1 MIYTEETAKLVA
13 LHLLEIKAIKLNISQ
28 PFTWA
33 SGLHSPIYC
42 DNRVALSY
50 PVIRTFIRQQ
60 LAAAANEHFEGVQMV
75 SGVATA
81 GIPQGTL
88 LAQELGLP
96 FTYVRSSQKK
106 HGMTNQ
112 IEGVVNPG
120 QTAVIVEDL
129 VSTGK
134 SSLIA
139 VDALREAGVDVKGM
153 LAIFS
158 YDLPLAQKN
167 FEEASC
173 KLVTLSDFPHLIKIA
188 EEENYIGDG
197 DLKLLEEWRE
207 DPQKWSADHS

>member
-1 MIYTEETAKLVA
+1 MIYTEETARLVA
-13 LHLLEIKAIKLNISQ
+13 LHLLEIKAIKLNIRE

-42 DNRVALSY
+42 DNRIALSY

-88 LAQELGLP
+88 IAQELGLP
-96 FTYVRSSQKK
+96 FTYVRSSKK
-106 HGMTNQ
+106 NHGMANQ
-112 IEGVVNPG
+112 IEGMVSEG
-120 QTAVIVEDL
+120 QTAVVVEDL

-139 VDALREAGVDVKGM
+139 VEALRNAGVDVKGM

-158 YDLPLAQKN
+158 YSLPLAHTN
-167 FEEASC
+167 FEKASC
-173 KLVTLSDFPHLIKIA
+173 KLITLSDFPHLIKVA
-188 EEENYIGDG
+188 QEENYIKND
-197 DLKLLEEWRE
+197 DLKSLEKWRD
-207 DPQKWSADHS
+207 DPEKWSTDHS

>member
-13 LHLLEIKAIKLNISQ
+13 LHLLEIKAIKLNIKQ

-42 DNRVALSY
+42 DNRIALSY

-60 LAAAANEHFEGVQMV
+60 LAAAANEHFEGVQMI

-96 FTYVRSSQKK
+96 FTYVRSSKK
-106 HGMTNQ
+106 NHGMTNQ
-112 IEGVVNPG
+112 IEGMVHDG
-120 QTAVIVEDL
+120 QTAVVVEDL

-139 VDALREAGVDVKGM
+139 VEALRNAGVDVKGM

-158 YDLPLAQKN
+158 YDLPLALAN
-167 FEEASC
+167 FEKASC
-173 KLVTLSDFPHLIKIA
+173 KLITLSDFPHLIKVA
-188 EEENYIGDG
+188 QEENYIKNG
-197 DLKLLEEWRE
+197 DLKSLEKWRE
-207 DPQKWSADHS
+207 DPEKWSADHS

>member
-13 LHLLEIKAIKLNISQ
+13 LHLLEIKAIKLNIKE

-42 DNRVALSY
+42 DNRIVLSY

-60 LAAAANEHFEGVQMV
+60 FAAAANEHFEGVQMI

-96 FTYVRSSQKK
+96 FTYVRSSKKK

-112 IEGVVNPG
+112 IEGLVNQG
-120 QTAVIVEDL
+120 QTALVVEDL

-139 VDALREAGVDVKGM
+139 VEALRKAGADVKGM

-158 YDLPLAQKN
+158 YDLPLAHKN
-167 FEEASC
+167 FENASC
-173 KLVTLSDFPHLIKIA
+173 NLITLCDFPHLIKVA
-188 EEENYIGDG
+188 EEESYIGNG
-197 DLKLLEEWRE
+197 DLKSLEEWRE
-207 DPQKWSADHS
+207 DPEKWSANHS

>member
-13 LHLLEIKAIKLNISQ
+13 LHLLEVKAIKLNIKQ

-42 DNRVALSY
+42 DNRIALSY
-50 PVIRTFIRQQ
+50 PVIRTYIRQQ
-60 LAAAANEHFEGVQMV
+60 LAAAANEYFEDIQMV

-81 GIPQGTL
+81 GIPQGVL

-96 FTYVRSSQKK
+96 FSYVRSSKK
-106 HGMTNQ
+106 EHGMTNQ
-112 IEGVVNPG
+112 IEGVVKQG
-120 QTAVIVEDL
+120 QNTLVVEDL

-139 VDALREAGVDVKGM
+139 VDALRSVGADVKGM

-158 YDLPLAQKN
+158 YDLPIAQSN
-167 FEEASC
+167 FKKASC
-173 KLVTLSDFPHLIKIA
+173 KLMTLSDFPHLIKVA
-188 EEENYIGDG
+188 EEENYIQEKE
-197 DLKLLEEWRE
+197 LKSLEEWRK
-207 DPQKWSADHS
+207 DPEKWSAEHS